1 MEKLFSYGITG
12 KVIDV
17 ITNMYKS
24 IKSCVMDSGI
34 QSDFFGSH
42 VGVRQVTRREFI
54 TTSICFVPQ

>member
-34 QSDFFGSH
+34 QSDFFLITCRYSSLALKGSLS
-42 VGVRQVTRREFI
+42 RRRKTLI
-54 TTSICFVPQ
+54 

>member
-34 QSDFFGSH
+34 QSDFF
-42 VGVRQVTRREFI
+42 
-54 TTSICFVPQ
+54 